1 MKYTVFFYL
10 LFFLNL
16 SKANILCKNLF
27 VHEQNKLEFV
37 QVEQSSIG
45 QKLLNVMPN
54 INPKLWRRYWNT
66 KETNLISSELQANTA
81 GKTNIIR
88 VENYGTIFSKTT
100 IIENHLFLELIQIQ
114 IHNSVHK
121 VNIKEQYNGVNTFL
135 IKTLTAYFKA
145 AAEIINKNLEI
156 DTIYFTGINLKNPM
170 LIEILRE
177 NNFVLERRHNQI
189 NFIKKIDLD

>member
-1 MKYTVFFYL
+1 MKYAVFIYFIL
-10 LFFLNL
+10 LLNF
-16 SKANILCKNLF
+16 SRANNLCQNLF
-27 VHEQNKLEFV
+27 NSGINKLDFI
-37 QVEQSSIG
+37 QVEQSSVG
-45 QKLLNVMPN
+45 QKLLGIMPN

-66 KETNLISSELQANTA
+66 KETNLISSELQANTV

-88 VENYGTIFSKTT
+88 VENYGTIFAKTT
-100 IIENHLFLELIQIQ
+100 IIENHLFLELIQ

-145 AAEIINKNLEI
+145 AAEIINRNLEI
-156 DTIYFTGINLKNPM
+156 ETIYFIGVNLKNPM

-177 NNFVLERRHNQI
+177 NNFVLERRHSQI

>member
-27 VHEQNKLEFV
+27 VQEQNKLEFV

-66 KETNLISSELQANTA
+66 KETNLISSELQANTV

-88 VENYGTIFSKTT
+88 VENYG
-100 IIENHLFLELIQIQ
+100 
-114 IHNSVHK
+114 
-121 VNIKEQYNGVNTFL
+121 
-135 IKTLTAYFKA
+135 
-145 AAEIINKNLEI
+145 
-156 DTIYFTGINLKNPM
+156 TIYFTGINLKNPM

-189 NFIKKIDLD
+189 NFIKKIELD